1 MVPGAEFDAHLRQVQ
16 VKKLPLFSQF
26 IGLSQQ
32 TKAQSLSTTLSTVVQ
47 GLLEPFLNQIW
58 TLLKGWVAEREQ
70 WSVDRG
76 CSGITSLIVLFLPN

>member
-58 TLLKGWVAEREQ
+58 TLLKGCAAGRGRR
-70 WSVDRG
+70 SVDRG
-76 CSGITSLIVLFLPN
+76 SWLMDYQYH